1 MDSLGKILFLF
12 SCVAF
17 WQFSVAQNIEE
28 NNTRENKVYETLS
41 PADKINTF
49 LQFSDSLF
57 TSYPDQSLKYAQK
70 ALQLSEAQNYEKGKL
85 LAFIRIAD
93 IYWEKTDLKKCL
105 DFADRARKLAIELND
120 QKEYAETILIIAKAY
135 TDLGE
140 YDRSSEMNFEALKI
154 FEKENDKVGLGK
166 ALNRIGYIYFEQE
179 NFDKAL
185 EYYSQ
190 SLEIAREINDLVG
203 TSRGLN
209 NVAAV
214 YGNKGEFANF
224 EAYIREAVEINK
236 QIGRKLWEG
245 INYLN
250 LGVIN
255 RDSKDYD
262 TAYFYYVK
270 AADIFTELNNI
281 PKLVSVNIG
290 LSKYFTETNEQEK
303 SLYHAMFAYEL
314 SQKNKLKKSIF
325 ESAKRLHEIYMEQDD
340 LTNAYK
346 FSSIEYQMKDSLD
359 IEKSLT
365 RLSQLELLYEFEK
378 LNKEKEL
385 QQQRKDYTYILVGT
399 SLLFILLVTII
410 LLVAR
415 QRIKAKNTIIEKK
428 QLENELEMR
437 NKELTS
443 NVMAL
448 MKKNEILS
456 EIADK
461 LMDIRDEAVKDETK
475 SAIKRIAGE
484 LQKTTD
490 DEIWDEFE
498 VRFKQVHSDFYDKLI
513 QQFPN
518 LSPNEQ
524 RLCAFLRLNMTT
536 KEISELTGQRTGTL
550 EIARSRLRKKLLIT
564 NTQVNLVT
572 FLSQI

>member
-1 MDSLGKILFLF
+1 MFILL
-12 SCVAF
+12 CVGL
-17 WQFSVAQNIEE
+17 WQFSFTQESGEMNSSDNILSQS
-28 NNTRENKVYETLS
+28 NSPRE
-41 PADKINTF
+41 KINS
-49 LQFSDSLF
+49 LLYISDSLF
-57 TSYPDQSLKYAQK
+57 TSYPDQSLNYTQQ
-70 ALQLSEAQNYEKGKL
+70 ALLLSEEHNYEKGKL
-85 LAFIRIAD
+85 RSMIRMAD
-93 IYWEKTDLKKCL
+93 LYWEKTDLKTAL
-105 DFADRARKLAIELND
+105 SFADRAKALAIKLND
-120 QKEYAETILIIAKAY
+120 QKEYAEALLIIGKAY
-135 TDLGE
+135 TDLGD
-140 YDRSSEMNFEALKI
+140 YDKSSEMNFEALKI
-154 FEKENDKVGLGK
+154 FENENDKVGIGK

-190 SLEIAREINDLVG
+190 SLKIAREINDLVG

-214 YGNKGEFANF
+214 YGSKGEFNNF
-224 EAYIREAVEINK
+224 EAYIIEAVEINK

-250 LGVIN
+250 LGVIS
-255 RDSKDYD
+255 RDSKNYD
-262 TAYFYYVK
+262 TAYSYYKK
-270 AADIFTELNNI
+270 ADDIFTELNNI
-281 PKLVSVNIG
+281 PKIVSVNIG
-290 LSKYFTETNEQEK
+290 LSKYYSETGNQEK
-303 SLYHAMFAYEL
+303 SLYHAMFAYDIG
-314 SQKNKLKKSIF
+314 QINNLKKSIY
-325 ESAKRLHEIYMEQDD
+325 ESAKRLHEIYIEGDD

-359 IEKSLT
+359 IEKSMT

-378 LNKEKEL
+378 LDQEEKL
-385 QQQRKDYTYILVGT
+385 KHQKRDYIYIIVGT
-399 SLLFILLVTII
+399 SLLFIFIVTII

-498 VRFKQVHSDFYDKLI
+498 VRFRQVHSDFYEKLI
-513 QQFPN
+513 QKYPN

-550 EIARSRLRKKLLIT
+550 EIARSRLRKKLNIT